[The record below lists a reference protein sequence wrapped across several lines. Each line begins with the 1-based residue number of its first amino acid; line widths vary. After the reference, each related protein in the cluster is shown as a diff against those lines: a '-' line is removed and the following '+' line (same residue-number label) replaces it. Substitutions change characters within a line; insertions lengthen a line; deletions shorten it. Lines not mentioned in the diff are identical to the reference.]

1 MNASVEP
8 AAVTATP
15 ARPAKR
21 RKPLPKPLA
30 FCARLCRE
38 RPLGAVGALIC
49 LLLLFTGIFAD
60 LIAPQGYNAINPIDR
75 LKAPSAEYWFGTDQ
89 LGRDIFA
96 RVVHGARLSVIVAFA
111 ATTLSIVISALLGI
125 LSGYFGGR
133 LDMFIQRLV
142 DGWMCFPDLILLIV
156 AVAVLGPGTWQ
167 IIVILGL
174 LFGIS
179 GSRIVRGAVLSAR
192 QNVYVHA
199 AQSMGAADRALHHT
213 PGGGD
218 PGGIRPQ
225 LPGPGHSATVTQL
238 GRHAQPG
245 RAQLYVPGPL
255 AGDYSRHRPDRGGVR
270 HQHVRRRPAR
280 HARPAHA
287 RRQRSLPGTREKG
300 HRRMNMKAD
309 VTRRTLL
316 DVQDLHTVFE
326 KDGNEVHAVNQVS
339 FDVKEGEILAIVGE
353 SGSGKS
359 ITAMSLLRLIPS
371 PPGRIVGGRVLFND
385 QDLLDLDDEQIR
397 RLRGR
402 DIAMIFQEPM
412 TSLNPSLRIGRQ
424 LAEPLRVHGSVPKE
438 KVRERCLE
446 LLRQVRLGDPEKR
459 LDAYPHEL
467 SGGMRQRVMIAM
479 RLACL
484 PKLLIAD
491 EPTTALD
498 VTVQAQILE
507 LLRDLVRANN
517 SSMML
522 ITHDLG
528 VVARYADRI
537 NVMYAG
543 RIVERGTAE
552 EIFHHPKHP
561 YTLGLMES
569 MPRLDQ
575 APGSRLTPIP
585 GQPPD
590 LSDPPPGCPFHP
602 RCRFAEARCRS
613 ERPPLEQITDNHW
626 KACWVDTDA
635 KR

>member
-1 MNASVEP
+1 
-8 AAVTATP
+8 
-15 ARPAKR
+15 
-21 RKPLPKPLA
+21 
-30 FCARLCRE
+30 
-38 RPLGAVGALIC
+38 
-49 LLLLFTGIFAD
+49 
-60 LIAPQGYNAINPIDR
+60 
-75 LKAPSAEYWFGTDQ
+75 
-89 LGRDIFA
+89 
-96 RVVHGARLSVIVAFA
+96 
-111 ATTLSIVISALLGI
+111 
-125 LSGYFGGR
+125 
-133 LDMFIQRLV
+133 
-142 DGWMCFPDLILLIV
+142 
-156 AVAVLGPGTWQ
+156 
-167 IIVILGL
+167 
-174 LFGIS
+174 
-179 GSRIVRGAVLSAR
+179 
-192 QNVYVHA
+192 
-199 AQSMGAADRALHHT
+199 
-213 PGGGD
+213 
-218 PGGIRPQ
+218 
-225 LPGPGHSATVTQL
+225 
-238 GRHAQPG
+238 
-245 RAQLYVPGPL
+245 
-255 AGDYSRHRPDRGGVR
+255 
-270 HQHVRRRPAR
+270 
-280 HARPAHA
+280 
-287 RRQRSLPGTREKG
+287 
-300 HRRMNMKAD
+300 MNMKAQD

-326 KDGNEVHAVNQVS
+326 KDGGEVHAVNQVS

-371 PPGRIVGGRVLFND
+371 PPGRIIGGRVLFNGE
-385 QDLLDLDDEQIR
+385 DLLDLDDEQIR

-424 LAEPLRVHGSVPKE
+424 LAEPLRVHGSVPKD

-467 SGGMRQRVMIAM
+467 SGGMRQRMMIAM
-479 RLACL
+479 GLACL

-613 ERPPLEQITDNHW
+613 ERPPLEQITENHW